1 MVGKA
6 EGTAVRLAELLGP
19 ADGLVVAFLSIWIN
33 TAESLCAAHL
43 LIDC

>member
-6 EGTAVRLAELLGP
+6 GGPVVRLAELLGP
-19 ADGLVVAFLSIWIN
+19 AEGLVVAFLFIWIS
-33 TAESLCAAHL
+33 TAESLCAARL